1 VLISSHRKLPRRSHA
16 CNPHGANIALPHPDT
31 ALVWLGSVMKGQTR
45 RNHFLS
51 AAPSIADDFLRRRE
65 PPLSANSR
73 LMQCSKGSYLI
84 SIASSARA
92 SIVGGMVRPR
102 IALLQ
107 GRANRDR
114 PHWGTGIS
122 LRTQWQDERTR
133 QPHLIFGKR
142 TEVCVLYL
150 VNTVLSEVAVVDC
163 KR

>member
-1 VLISSHRKLPRRSHA
+1 MWVKNAVGAPTLGLLHLSYPTLVMRVGASRSCQQQTNAVQQRVLILFDR
-16 CNPHGANIALPHPDT
+16 
-31 ALVWLGSVMKGQTR
+31 LV
-45 RNHFLS
+45 
-51 AAPSIADDFLRRRE
+51 P
-65 PPLSANSR
+65 
-73 LMQCSKGSYLI
+73 
-84 SIASSARA
+84 RA
-92 SIVGGMVRPR
+92 SIVGGVVRPR